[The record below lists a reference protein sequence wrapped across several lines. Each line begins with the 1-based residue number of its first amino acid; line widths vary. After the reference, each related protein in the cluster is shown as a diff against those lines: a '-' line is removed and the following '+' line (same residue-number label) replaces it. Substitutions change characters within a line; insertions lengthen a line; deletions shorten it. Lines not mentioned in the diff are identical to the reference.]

1 MSEEKSQTP
10 PDRLSVNPRSPH
22 FDQSVLER
30 GIGIKFKDRVRTDVE
45 EYSISE
51 GWIRVQAGK
60 SMDRKGQ
67 PLTLKLNGP
76 VEAWFE
82 DLGDEPPVAKKD

>member
-1 MSEEKSQTP
+1 MSDTP
-10 PDRLSVNPRSPH
+10 PDTLSIHPHSPH
-22 FDQSVLER
+22 FNGEMLER
-30 GIGIKFKDRVRTDVE
+30 GIGIKFRGVQRTDVE

-60 SMDRKGQ
+60 TRDRKGH
-67 PLTLKLNGP
+67 PLLIKLNGP

-82 DLGDEPPVAKKD
+82 DSAAEDDTAAE